1 MYLNVGDIVTLSTS
15 ASAVRN
21 SFNNLWT
28 ILSSRRTGLGW
39 NNLMYNMLGKKYSV
53 LGIYANNVL
62 ALPSPDGSQN
72 GKWYFSKSV
81 VCKHGKTTQYNIS
94 KTGINRIHITF
105 SLKHE

>member
-15 ASAVRN
+15 ASDVRN

-53 LGIYANNVL
+53 LGIYANNVI

-81 VCKHGKTTQYNIS
+81 VCKHGKTIHYGIS
-94 KTGINRIHITF
+94 I
-105 SLKHE
+105 